1 MTKVPALP
9 CAIYT
14 RKSSEDGLEQ
24 AFNSL
29 DAQREACEAFVL
41 SQKTQGWT
49 VLGAYEDGGFSG
61 GNVERP
67 GLRRLLADVALGRVR
82 IILVYKIDRFTRSLA
97 DFAKMVELFDAHD
110 VSFVSVTQQFN
121 TTSSMG
127 RLTLNVLLSFAQF
140 EREVTG
146 ERIRD
151 KIAAS
156 KRKGLWM
163 GGLAPIGYVAGVD
176 ANQRSLAIE
185 EPRAAMVREL
195 YQLYLQLGRVSALV
209 AEVNRRGWVTPAR
222 ATRREGAAGGR
233 PFSRGHLYR
242 ILSNPVY
249 IGQIVHKDEVFAGQ
263 HPAIV
268 EAELWQAVQAQLK
281 ANQQGHR
288 VRANS
293 AQPSLLTGLV
303 FDERGHRLT
312 PSHAKKGARRY
323 RYYIDQASAEA
334 DGAPNGLRLP
344 AKELETA
351 VIGAVSRFLKD
362 RSRVMALIGS
372 VDAGQAKCRLHAA
385 HTAGTLLETAMA
397 SQQIDVL
404 TRLVQ
409 RIVVRRESI
418 EIEVRIAAIWSAEWV
433 AADDDEAVHRLEVP
447 VQLRRCGMAV
457 RLIVRAADKSVT
469 RGVDAKLVA
478 LISKAH
484 DWFERLTSGRCDS
497 VQAIAQQEQIATV
510 AYVMRVIHLAFLAP
524 DIVQAIVRGQQP
536 MELTVDR
543 LMRLGPLPVAW
554 EDQRVL
560 LGMANA

>member
-1 MTKVPALP
+1 MTKVPVLH

-24 AFNSL
+24 GFNSL

-67 GLRRLLADVALGRVR
+67 GLRRLLADVALSRVR
-82 IILVYKIDRFTRSLA
+82 IILVYKIDRLTRSLA
-97 DFAKMVELFDAHD
+97 DFAKMVELFDAHG

-163 GGLAPIGYVAGVD
+163 GGLAPIGYLPGVD
-176 ANQRSLAIE
+176 ANQRSLTID
-185 EPRAAMVREL
+185 EPRAEMVRDL
-195 YQLYLQLGRVSALV
+195 YRLYLELGCVSALV
-209 AEVNRRGWVTPAR
+209 AEVNRRGWITPAR
-222 ATRREGAAGGR
+222 ITRREGAAGGR

-249 IGQIVHKDEVFAGQ
+249 IGQIVHKGEVFAGQ

-268 EAELWQAVQAQLK
+268 EPELWEAVQAQLK
-281 ANQQGHR
+281 ANLQGHR
-288 VRANS
+288 TKANS
-293 AQPSLLTGLV
+293 SQPSLLPGLV
-303 FDERGHRLT
+303 FDEQGHRLT
-312 PSHAKKGARRY
+312 PSHAQKGARRY

-334 DGAPNGLRLP
+334 DDAPNAMRLP

-351 VIGAVSRFLKD
+351 VIEAVSGFLKD
-362 RSRVMALIGS
+362 RSRVMAVMGS
-372 VDAGQAKCRLHAA
+372 VDAGLAKCRLHTAA
-385 HTAGTLLETAMA
+385 AAGALLETAMA
-397 SQQIDVL
+397 SQQIEVL
-404 TRLVQ
+404 TRLVK
-409 RIVVRRESI
+409 RIVVRKESI
-418 EIEVRIAAIWSAEWV
+418 GIEVRIPAIWSAAV
-433 AADDDEAVHRLEVP
+433 TPDDDEELHIIEVP
-447 VQLRRCGMAV
+447 VQLKRCGMAM
-457 RLIVRAADKSVT
+457 RLIVRPDGKSAT
-469 RGVDAKLVA
+469 RRVDAKLVA

-484 DWFERLTSGRCDS
+484 DWLERLTSGRCDS
-497 VQAIAQQEQIATV
+497 VQAIAQQEQINTV

-524 DIVQAIVRGQQP
+524 DIVQAIVRGEQP
-536 MELTVDR
+536 MEVTVDR
-543 LMRLGPLPVAW
+543 LMRTGPLPMAW
-554 EDQRVL
+554 EDQREL

>member
-1 MTKVPALP
+1 MTKVPVLP

-24 AFNSL
+24 GFNSL

-82 IILVYKIDRFTRSLA
+82 IILVYKIDRLTRSLA

-163 GGLAPIGYVAGVD
+163 GGLAPIGYLPGVD
-176 ANQRSLAIE
+176 ANQRSLTID
-185 EPRAAMVREL
+185 EPRAEQVREI
-195 YQLYLQLGRVSALV
+195 YRLYLELGCVSALV
-209 AEVNRRGWVTPAR
+209 GEIGRRGWVTPVR
-222 ATRREGAAGGR
+222 ITRREGAGGGR
-233 PFSRGHLYR
+233 PFSRGHFYR

-268 EAELWQAVQAQLK
+268 EMDLWQAVQAQLK
-281 ANQQGHR
+281 ANLAGHR
-288 VRANS
+288 TRANS

-303 FDERGHRLT
+303 FDEQGHRLT
-312 PSHAKKGARRY
+312 PSHAQKGTRRY
-323 RYYIDQASAEA
+323 RYYIDQVSAEA
-334 DGAPNGLRLP
+334 DDATNAMRLP
-344 AKELETA
+344 AKELEAA
-351 VIGAVSRFLKD
+351 VIEAVSEFLKD
-362 RSRVMALIGS
+362 RSRVMAVMGS
-372 VDAGQAKCRLHAA
+372 VDAGQAKSRLQAA
-385 HTAGTLLETAMA
+385 TGKGALLETAMA
-397 SQQIDVL
+397 SQQIEVL
-404 TRLVQ
+404 TRVVK
-409 RIVVRRESI
+409 RIVVREASI
-418 EIEVRIAAIWSAEWV
+418 EIEVRIPAIWSA
-433 AADDDEAVHRLEVP
+433 AGAPDDDEELHRMEVA
-447 VQLRRCGMAV
+447 VQLKRCGMAV
-457 RLIVRAADKSVT
+457 RLIVRPSGESVA

-484 DWFERLTSGRCDS
+484 DWLERLTSGRCDS

-524 DIVQAIVRGQQP
+524 DIVQAIVRGEQP
-536 MELTVDR
+536 MEVTVDR
-543 LMRLGPLPVAW
+543 LMRMGPLPMAW
-554 EDQRVL
+554 EDQREL